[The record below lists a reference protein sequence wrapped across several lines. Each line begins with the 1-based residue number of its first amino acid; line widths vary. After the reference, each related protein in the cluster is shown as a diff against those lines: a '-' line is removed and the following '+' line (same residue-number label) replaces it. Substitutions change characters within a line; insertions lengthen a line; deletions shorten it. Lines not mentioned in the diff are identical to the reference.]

1 MKYAMR
7 IKTLFASFL
16 VALGLT
22 ACEKSLYVGDVEVP
36 MEDWPN
42 DTSNIEK
49 PSNTFKPFTIDVP
62 DCSDIIPGL
71 KVSEVYALWDELV
84 ASYPTYLAISDI
96 GYDESYTYMMRKICF
111 GTMGSDKKKV
121 IVVANIHGRE
131 GDSHIPAYLMY
142 WLANYVL
149 TNQETSELAQYILS
163 HFYFV
168 IIPIGNPWGFDNE
181 TYGNSNNINLN
192 RNFDAGFVPNSTGSG
207 SALSGENAASEAETQ
222 HIQAVIDDN
231 KDAWMFVDFHSHPEP
246 IGSAT
251 WNKDMEQLL
260 PMKNDI
266 LEEQCAK
273 IMEYCKLVGNDYIT
287 MEVSSSYKGLS
298 KNYADKCGIK
308 RSLTIEAAASHPDEH
323 WHSFGTKAMTAAARL
338 FVSLLRF
345 E

>member
-1 MKYAMR
+1 MR

-16 VALGLT
+16 VALGLA

-36 MEDWPN
+36 MGDLPV
-42 DTSNIEK
+42 DTTHIER
-49 PSNTFKPFTIDVP
+49 PSNTFKSFTLDVP

-71 KVSEVYALWDELV
+71 KVAEMYSLWDELV
-84 ASYPTYLAISDI
+84 AQYPYYLTSTDI
-96 GYDESYTYMMRKICF
+96 GYDESYTYMMRKICL
-111 GTMGSDKKKV
+111 GTTDFDKKKV

-142 WLANYVL
+142 WLANYIL
-149 TNQETSELAQYILS
+149 TNKETSELAQYILS
-163 HFYFV
+163 NFYFV

-207 SALSGENAASEAETQ
+207 SALSGNNAASEAETQ
-222 HIQAVIDDN
+222 NIQAVIDDN

-246 IGSAT
+246 IGSMT
-251 WNKDMEQLL
+251 WNRDMEQLL
-260 PMKNDI
+260 PMKNHI
-266 LEEQCAK
+266 LEEQCAI

-287 MEVSSSYKGLS
+287 LEVSSSYKGLS
-298 KNYADKCGIK
+298 KNYADKRGIK